1 MMEGVKMSDDRSTAA
16 MAILLHA
23 AMGMPMMMFYAIGI
37 LGPQIIADLGISQ
50 KDLGWFTASAFG
62 LAAVLSPWVGGVVQ
76 RIGSQRGLMVLF
88 LLVGLSFTLIA
99 SLSGFQGFVL
109 AMLFCGFAQALAN
122 PATNQAI
129 AQMVPVSRKAAI
141 VGFKQAGVQVSALLA
156 GILLPGMSTWL
167 GWRGAILAWVP
178 LLLFLAF
185 ITRWLVGPAENGNR
199 PDSSTAF
206 IAPNGRLLILMA
218 IQFCAGSVLSSFI
231 TFIGVYADQLGMP
244 GQQIGAMV
252 SAFGIMGIVSR
263 MVLTP
268 LGSRMRDETV
278 LLGALFFMPVI
289 VLMVTR
295 MAEPGRYWPLWVG
308 VVGLG
313 MTLVATNA
321 IAMSMLLRD
330 GRFGTPARASGML
343 SLGFFGG
350 FSISPPL
357 FGVIIGIQGG
367 FSMAWMYLIMML
379 VIGFMLCIPLYRMRL
394 PS

>member
-1 MMEGVKMSDDRSTAA
+1 MSDDRPTAA
-16 MAILLHA
+16 MAIFLHA

-185 ITRWLVGPAENGNR
+185 ITRWLVGPAENGSR
-199 PDSSTAF
+199 PDSSRLTAD
-206 IAPNGRLLILMA
+206 
-218 IQFCAGSVLSSFI
+218 C
-231 TFIGVYADQLGMP
+231 
-244 GQQIGAMV
+244 
-252 SAFGIMGIVSR
+252 
-263 MVLTP
+263 
-268 LGSRMRDETV
+268 
-278 LLGALFFMPVI
+278 
-289 VLMVTR
+289 
-295 MAEPGRYWPLWVG
+295 
-308 VVGLG
+308 
-313 MTLVATNA
+313 
-321 IAMSMLLRD
+321 
-330 GRFGTPARASGML
+330 
-343 SLGFFGG
+343 
-350 FSISPPL
+350 
-357 FGVIIGIQGG
+357 
-367 FSMAWMYLIMML
+367 
-379 VIGFMLCIPLYRMRL
+379 
-394 PS
+394 

>member
-1 MMEGVKMSDDRSTAA
+1 MGGVKMSDDRPTAA
-16 MAILLHA
+16 IAIFLHV
-23 AMGMPMMMFYAIGI
+23 AMGMPMMVFYAIGI
-37 LGPQIIADLGISQ
+37 LGPQIIADLDISQ

-76 RIGSQRGLMVLF
+76 RIGSQRGLMALF
-88 LLVGLSFTLIA
+88 LLVSLSFSLIA
-99 SLSGFQGFVL
+99 SLSGFQGVVL
-109 AMLFCGFAQALAN
+109 AMLCCGFAQALAN
-122 PATNQAI
+122 PATNLTI
-129 AQMVPVSRKAAI
+129 AQMVPASRKAAI

-156 GILLPGMSTWL
+156 GLMFPGMSVWL
-167 GWRGAILAWVP
+167 GWRGTFLAWVP
-178 LLLFLAF
+178 LLLLLALMSK
-185 ITRWLVGPAENGNR
+185 RLVGSTQNR
-199 PDSSTAF
+199 GRLDLSAAF

-252 SAFGIMGIVSR
+252 SVFGAMGIVAR
-263 MVLTP
+263 IVLTP
-268 LGSRMRDETV
+268 LGSCMRDETV
-278 LLGALFFMPVI
+278 LLGALFSIPII
-289 VLMVTR
+289 VLIVMR

-321 IAMSMLLRD
+321 VAMSMLLRD
-330 GRFGTPARASGML
+330 ERFGTPARASGML

-357 FGVIIGIQGG
+357 FGEIIGIQGG

-379 VIGFMLCIPLYRMRL
+379 FIGFMLCIPMYRMRL
-394 PS
+394 SS

>member
-1 MMEGVKMSDDRSTAA
+1 
-16 MAILLHA
+16 
-23 AMGMPMMMFYAIGI
+23 
-37 LGPQIIADLGISQ
+37 
-50 KDLGWFTASAFG
+50 
-62 LAAVLSPWVGGVVQ
+62 
-76 RIGSQRGLMVLF
+76 
-88 LLVGLSFTLIA
+88 
-99 SLSGFQGFVL
+99 
-109 AMLFCGFAQALAN
+109 
-122 PATNQAI
+122 
-129 AQMVPVSRKAAI
+129 
-141 VGFKQAGVQVSALLA
+141 
-156 GILLPGMSTWL
+156 
-167 GWRGAILAWVP
+167 
-178 LLLFLAF
+178 
-185 ITRWLVGPAENGNR
+185 
-199 PDSSTAF
+199 
-206 IAPNGRLLILMA
+206 MA